1 MDKEILKRSLLKF
14 IAVLAIIYIGIKFY
28 DKPAETKNINTLTP
42 IIVNTKPVSA
52 PNRFPKK
59 VIFSKHARC
68 RMDCRKIDS
77 VEVDEILR
85 TGKINFKKS
94 DTTKADICKKRYAIE
109 GTTHDDQ
116 QVRIII
122 APCKEKLTVITVI
135 DLDTDWSC
143 NCR

>member
-14 IAVLAIIYIGIKFY
+14 AAVLLIIYVGIKFY
-28 DKPAETKNINTLTP
+28 DKPTANKAISTP
-42 IIVNTKPVSA
+42 FPIVVNKEPVSA

-85 TGKINFKKS
+85 AGKINFKKS
-94 DTTKADICKKRYAIE
+94 DTTTTEICKKRYAIE
-109 GTTHDDQ
+109 GITHDNQ

-135 DLDTDWSC
+135 DLDTDWECSC
-143 NCR
+143 K